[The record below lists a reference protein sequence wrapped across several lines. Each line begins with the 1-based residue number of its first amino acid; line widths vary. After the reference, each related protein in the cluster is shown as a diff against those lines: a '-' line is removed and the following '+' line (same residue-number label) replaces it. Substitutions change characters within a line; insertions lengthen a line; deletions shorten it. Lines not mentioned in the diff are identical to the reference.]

1 MRLHKIIIA
10 AMILLLLP
18 LYSHASKHGVPR
30 IGLVEGDVQVRSE
43 SATHWISALI
53 NMPLMDGDEIQVPEG
68 GRIEIQLH
76 DGSFIRLD
84 ENSALV
90 LQKTYY
96 DDFRFHL
103 EKGQAYVNFRGLQD
117 SDMKI
122 DTPVA
127 FIRVYNRAK
136 FIIDT
141 HVDYTEI
148 SVLKGAVHAGSQE
161 KTIKVYAGNTLSI
174 DSNLYTDIYPLGKSD
189 EWERWNRS
197 RDKEFERE
205 VYSSRYLPEEL
216 KIYSNDLNE
225 NGDWIYMRKYGYV
238 WKPTVFVSPVW
249 SPYRAGRWLMRNSD
263 YVWIS
268 YESWGWAPYHYG
280 RWAHNVRAGWFWIPP
295 ASKEVYWGPGYV
307 GWVYTDEYV
316 SWVPLAPGDVYYGYG
331 YYGPNSVNIIKI
343 NFGKPYRKIIYKNI
357 YVNNAVTVIYKD
369 TFMSGKHRKFR
380 TRGNPFL
387 QKKVYYGRPKI
398 KRKKVIYKTVVKKP
412 PRRHEIRKKQI
423 KKIKREY
430 RKGRDT
436 YKRRSKPE
444 YTVKKV
450 IKKNGDVIKAKKRKN
465 GNRMVLKKTT
475 HKRKSRKPEYNSSV
489 KGRKHNKVLTD
500 KKERISSKTRYVSK
514 QFKKNGAAIKKVKK
528 RNHVD
533 KIVQKRSK
541 PERKPNKEKYVPF
554 KENRRNPK
562 AFIGKKRKKSKK
574 SRYERKQTEKGSQE
588 FVQVKRSKK
597 QQDMAYKRNEKQK
610 RVRGKAKRR
619 R

>member
-103 EKGQAYVNFRGLQD
+103 EKGQAYINFAGHQD
-117 SDMKI
+117 SAMKI

-127 FIRVYNRAK
+127 FIRTYNKAK
-136 FIIDT
+136 FRIDT

-148 SVLKGAVHAGSQE
+148 SVLKGAVHADSLE
-161 KTIKVYAGNTLSI
+161 ETIKVYAGKTLSI
-174 DSNLYTDIYPLGKSD
+174 DNDLYTDLYPLGISD

-197 RDKEFERE
+197 RDREFERE

-216 KIYSNDLNE
+216 RIYSNDLNE
-225 NGDWIYMRKYGYV
+225 NGDWIYTRKYGYV
-238 WKPTVFVSPVW
+238 WKPTVFVSAGW

-268 YESWGWAPYHYG
+268 YELWGWVPYHYG
-280 RWAHNVRAGWFWIPP
+280 RWAHNVTAGWFWIPP
-295 ASKEVYWGPGYV
+295 ASEEVYWGPGYV
-307 GWVYTDEYV
+307 GWVYTPEYV
-316 SWVPLAPGDVYYGYG
+316 AWVPLAPGDVYYGYG
-331 YYGPNSVNIIKI
+331 YYGPRSVNIIKI
-343 NFGKPYRKIIYKNI
+343 NIGKPYGKIIYKNV
-357 YVNNAVTVIYKD
+357 YVNNAVTVIYKN

-387 QKKVYYGRPKI
+387 QKKVYFGRPKI
-398 KRKKVIYKTVVKKP
+398 KHKKVMYKTVVKKP
-412 PRRHEIRKKQI
+412 SRKYEIRKKQI

-450 IKKNGDVIKAKKRKN
+450 IKKNGDVIKVKKRKH

-475 HKRKSRKPEYNSSV
+475 HKRKRHKPEYNLSE
-489 KGRKHNKVLTD
+489 KDRKHNKVLTD
-500 KKERISSKTRYVSK
+500 RKERISPKNRYASK
-514 QFKKNGAAIKKVKK
+514 QFKKNGATIEKVKK

-533 KIVQKRSK
+533 KFVLKQTK
-541 PERKPNKEKYVPF
+541 PERKPYKEKYVSF
-554 KENRRNPK
+554 KENRRDPK
-562 AFIGKKRKKSKK
+562 AFIGKKPKKSKK
-574 SRYERKQTEKGSQE
+574 SRYERKQNGKVRQE
-588 FVQVKRSKK
+588 FAQIKRSKK
-597 QQDMAYKRNEKQK
+597 QRDRAYKRNEKQK
-610 RVRGKAKRR
+610 TVREKAERKR
-619 R
+619 